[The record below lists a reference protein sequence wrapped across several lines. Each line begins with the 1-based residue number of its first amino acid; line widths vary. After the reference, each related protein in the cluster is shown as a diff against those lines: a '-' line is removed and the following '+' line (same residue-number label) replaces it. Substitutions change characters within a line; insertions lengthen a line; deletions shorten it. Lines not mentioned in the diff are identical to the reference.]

1 MRIVPRGPG
10 VQTPSSAAVMTRSGC
25 TRKTARVRS
34 LLAGIS
40 AIALAGCGGGGAG
53 GAHTDRPSDPP
64 AAAGASAGSSHAA
77 HATSDHLRATLVG
90 RLPAPVQDPA
100 TTAYGRGALLAGGLD
115 ARDVSVA
122 DLVRVGD
129 GRARRVGRLPAALHD
144 AAATTIGGTPYVVGG
159 GDAGSSISAIERI
172 GSAGAVTRTGALPVG
187 ASDVSAA
194 SIGRMGYVVGGYTG
208 RVPLRSI
215 LRFGSGGPVRDVG
228 TLPRPLRYAAVAAA
242 DGRLIIAGGTS
253 GVTAQRD
260 VLRFDP
266 ATRRVTRIGR
276 LPAPLT
282 HAAAATLGGTV
293 YVIGGRGEA
302 LTAQHAQILAIDP
315 RSGRTHV
322 AGHLPTALSDTGAA
336 AVGTRIL
343 VAGGRDAGGR
353 VHDELLALTPS
364 DGGAQQ
370 PASAHATP
378 RAQAA
383 PRARAASMP
392 RLLDA
397 HNAYA
402 AAGLHGLSSSA
413 RHDPPRVYVP
423 NSGSDTVDVIDQ
435 KTFRIVDHFATGA
448 LPQHVT
454 PSWDLRT
461 LWVDNDRG
469 NSLTPINPRTG
480 HHGTPVHVDDPYN
493 LYFTPDGQR
502 AIVVAEALH
511 RLDFR
516 EPHTMRL
523 KHSVTV
529 DCRGV
534 DHMDMTLDGRQ
545 ALVSCEFSGEMLRLD
560 LVHERVLG
568 KIALRSGAMPQDV
581 KLAPDGRVFYVADMG
596 SGGVWVIDA
605 HRFRK
610 LRFIPTGRQAHGL
623 YPSRDARRMFISNRG
638 EGSISVLSFRT
649 GHVVRTWHLPG
660 GGSPD
665 MGGVSA
671 DGRILWLSGRYNAEV
686 YAISTRTGH
695 VLHRIRVGSGP
706 HGMCVWPQP
715 GRYSLGHTG
724 VLR

>member
-1 MRIVPRGPG
+1 
-10 VQTPSSAAVMTRSGC
+10 MTRSGP
-25 TRKTARVRS
+25 TGNNVPVRS
-34 LLAGIS
+34 FLAGIA
-40 AIALAGCGGGGAG
+40 AIALAGCGGGDSGT
-53 GAHTDRPSDPP
+53 AHTGHSADPP
-64 AAAGASAGSSHAA
+64 ATDRAAAVTSQAGRAA
-77 HATSDHLRATLVG
+77 AVGLRAAVVG
-90 RLPAPVQDPA
+90 HLPAPVQDPA
-100 TTAYGRGALLAGGLD
+100 TTAYGDGALLAGGLD
-115 ARDVSVA
+115 TRDASVA
-122 DLVRVGD
+122 DVLRVAG
-129 GRARRVGRLPAALHD
+129 GRVRRVGRLPAPLHD
-144 AAATTIGGTPYVVGG
+144 AAAATLGATPYVVGG
-159 GDAGSSISAIERI
+159 GDGGSSISAIERI
-172 GSAGAVTRTGALPVG
+172 GRGGAVTRAGALPAG
-187 ASDVSAA
+187 ASDVAAA
-194 SIGRMGYVVGGYTG
+194 SIGPAAYVVGGYTG
-208 RVPLRSI
+208 RVALRSI
-215 LRFGSGGPVRDVG
+215 LRFGADGRVRDVA

-253 GVTAQRD
+253 GTAAQRD
-260 VLRFDP
+260 ILRFEP
-266 ATRRVTRIGR
+266 VTRRVTRIGS

-293 YVIGGRGEA
+293 YVIGGRGDA
-302 LTAQHAQILAIDP
+302 LDAQHAQILAIDP
-315 RSGRTHV
+315 RSGRTRL
-322 AGHLPTALSDTGAA
+322 AGRLPAALSDTGAA
-336 AVGTRIL
+336 AVGARIL
-343 VAGGRDAGGR
+343 VAGGRDARGR
-353 VHDELLALTPS
+353 VHDELLALTARRAGS
-364 DGGAQQ
+364 D
-370 PASAHATP
+370 PPP
-378 RAQAA
+378 RTK
-383 PRARAASMP
+383 AASIP
-392 RLLDA
+392 RLLDR

-402 AAGLHGLSSSA
+402 ADGPHGLSRSA
-413 RHDPPRVYVP
+413 RRDPARVYVP
-423 NSGSDTVDVIDQ
+423 NSGSNSVDVIDQ
-435 KTFRIVDHFATGA
+435 RTFRIVDHFATGA

-461 LWVDNDRG
+461 LWVANDRG

-480 HHGTPVHVDDPYN
+480 HHGSPVPVDDPYN
-493 LYFTPDGQR
+493 LYFTPSGRR

-511 RLDFR
+511 QLDFR

-523 KHSVTV
+523 TRSVTV

-560 LVHERVLG
+560 LVHERVTG
-568 KIALRSGAMPQDV
+568 KVALRPGAMPQDV

-610 LRFIPTGRQAHGL
+610 LRFISTGRQAHGL
-623 YPSRDARRMFISNRG
+623 YPSRDARRLYISNRG

-649 GHVVRTWHLPG
+649 RRIVRKWRLPG

-686 YAISTRTGH
+686 YAISTRTGQL
-695 VLHRIRVGSGP
+695 LHRIRVGSGP

>member
-1 MRIVPRGPG
+1 MRIVPRCPG
-10 VQTPSSAAVMTRSGC
+10 VQTPSSAVMPRSGS
-25 TRKTARVRS
+25 TRDTARVRW
-34 LLAGIS
+34 LLAGIA
-40 AIALAGCGGGGAG
+40 AIALAGCGGA
-53 GAHTDRPSDPP
+53 AHDDHPGDPP
-64 AAAGASAGSSHAA
+64 TAAHAAAGSSHTARA
-77 HATSDHLRATLVG
+77 SAVHLRATVVG
-90 RLPAPVQDPA
+90 HLPAPVQDPA

-115 ARDVSVA
+115 TRDVSVA

-159 GDAGSSISAIERI
+159 GDAGSSMSAIERI
-172 GSAGAVTRTGALPVG
+172 GSGGAATRAGALPVG

-194 SIGRMGYVVGGYTG
+194 SIGHMGYVVGGYTG

-215 LRFGSGGPVRDVG
+215 LRFGGGGPVRDVG

-242 DGRLIIAGGTS
+242 DGRLVIAGGTS
-253 GVTAQRD
+253 GTTAQRD
-260 VLRFDP
+260 ILRFDP
-266 ATRRVTRIGR
+266 ATRRVTRIGS

-302 LTAQHAQILAIDP
+302 LGAQHAQILAIDP
-315 RSGRTHV
+315 GSGRTRL
-322 AGHLPTALSDTGAA
+322 AGRLPTALSDTGAA
-336 AVGTRIL
+336 AVGSRIL

-353 VHDELLALTPS
+353 VHDELLALTAR
-364 DGGAQQ
+364 GGSSKQ
-370 PASAHATP
+370 PASAP
-378 RAQAA
+378 A
-383 PRARAASMP
+383 PRAPRATKAASIP
-392 RLLDA
+392 RLLA
-397 HNAYA
+397 PHNAYA
-402 AAGLHGLSSSA
+402 AAGRHGLSSSA
-413 RHDPPRVYVP
+413 RRDPPRVYVP

-435 KTFRIVDHFATGA
+435 RTYRIVDHFATGA

-461 LWVDNDRG
+461 LWIDNDRG

-480 HHGTPVHVDDPYN
+480 HHGTPVPVDDPYN
-493 LYFTPDGQR
+493 LYFTPSGRR

-516 EPHTMRL
+516 EPHTMAL

-534 DHMDMTLDGRQ
+534 DHMDMTLDGRR

-560 LVHERVLG
+560 LVHERVTG

-581 KLAPDGRVFYVADMG
+581 KLSPDGRVFYVADMG
-596 SGGVWVIDA
+596 TGGVWVIDA

-623 YPSRDARRMFISNRG
+623 YPSRDARLLYISNRG

-649 GHVVRTWHLPG
+649 GRVVRKWHLPG

-695 VLHRIRVGSGP
+695 LLHRIRVGSGP

>member
-1 MRIVPRGPG
+1 MPR
-10 VQTPSSAAVMTRSGC
+10 SRWARDAAP
-25 TRKTARVRS
+25 ARS
-34 LLAGIS
+34 LLAGI
-40 AIALAGCGGGGAG
+40 AATALAGCGGGGHGAG
-53 GAHTDRPSDPP
+53 HAGHPSDPP
-64 AAAGASAGSSHAA
+64 AARPAAAGGSHAA
-77 HATSDHLRATLVG
+77 RAGAVHLRATLAG

-100 TTAYGRGALLAGGLD
+100 TTAYGHGALLAGGLD

-122 DLVRVGD
+122 DLVRAGD
-129 GRARRVGRLPAALHD
+129 GRARRAGRLPAALHD

-159 GDAGSSISAIERI
+159 GDAGSSMSAIERI
-172 GSAGAVTRTGALPVG
+172 GSGGAVTRAGALPVG
-187 ASDVSAA
+187 VSDVAAA

-215 LRFGSGGPVRDVG
+215 LRFGRSGPVRDVG

-242 DGRLIIAGGTS
+242 AGRLIIAGGTS
-253 GVTAQRD
+253 GTAAQRD
-260 VLRFDP
+260 ILRFDP

-302 LTAQHAQILAIDP
+302 RDAQHAQILAIDP
-315 RSGRTHV
+315 QSGRTRV
-322 AGHLPTALSDTGAA
+322 AGRLPAALSDAGAA
-336 AVGTRIL
+336 AVGGRIL
-343 VAGGRDAGGR
+343 VAGGRDARGR
-353 VHDELLALTPS
+353 VHDELLALTPGS
-364 DGGAQQ
+364 GR
-370 PASAHATP
+370 SHRP
-378 RAQAA
+378 RSA
-383 PRARAASMP
+383 PRAPRAGKAASIP
-392 RLLDA
+392 RLLDP

-402 AAGLHGLSSSA
+402 AAGRHGLSRSA
-413 RHDPPRVYVP
+413 RHDPARVYVP
-423 NSGSDTVDVIDQ
+423 NSDSNTVDVIDQ
-435 KTFRIVDHFATGA
+435 RSFRIVDHFATGA

-480 HHGTPVHVDDPYN
+480 HHGTPVPVDDPYN
-493 LYFTPDGQR
+493 LYFTPSGRR

-516 EPHTMRL
+516 EPHTMAL

-560 LVHERVLG
+560 LVHERISG
-568 KIALRSGAMPQDV
+568 KIALRPGSMPQDV
-581 KLAPDGRVFYVADMG
+581 KLSPDGRVFYVADMG
-596 SGGVWVIDA
+596 TGGVWVIDA

-610 LRFIPTGRQAHGL
+610 RGFIPTGRQAHGL
-623 YPSRDARRMFISNRG
+623 YPSRDARLLYVSNRG

-649 GHVVRTWHLPG
+649 RRVMRTWHLPG

-671 DGRILWLSGRYNAEV
+671 NGRILWLSGRYNAEV
-686 YAISTRTGH
+686 YAISTRTGRL
-695 VLHRIRVGSGP
+695 LHRIRVGSGP

>member
-1 MRIVPRGPG
+1 MV
-10 VQTPSSAAVMTRSGC
+10 RSGSSGKNA
-25 TRKTARVRS
+25 TVRS
-34 LLAGIS
+34 LLAGI
-40 AIALAGCGGGGAG
+40 AALALAGCGGGGGQPSG
-53 GAHTDRPSDPP
+53 GSPPSTTSARP
-64 AAAGASAGSSHAA
+64 AAASASPARPVR
-77 HATSDHLRATLVG
+77 LRAILRG
-90 RLPAPVQDPA
+90 HLPAPVQDPA
-100 TTAYGRGALLAGGLD
+100 TTTYGRGALLAGGLD
-115 ARDVSVA
+115 TRDVSVA

-129 GRARRVGRLPAALHD
+129 GRARRVGRLPAPLHD
-144 AAATTIGGTPYVVGG
+144 AAATTLGGTPYVVGG
-159 GDAGSSISAIERI
+159 GDAGSSMSAIERI
-172 GSAGAVTRTGALPVG
+172 GSGGAVKRAGALPVG

-194 SIGRMGYVVGGYTG
+194 SIGTMAYVVGGYTG

-215 LRFGSGGPVRDVG
+215 LRFDARGRVRDVG

-242 DGRLIIAGGTS
+242 NGRLIIAGGTS
-253 GVTAQRD
+253 GTTAQRD
-260 VLRFDP
+260 ILRFDP
-266 ATRRVTRIGR
+266 ATRRVRRIGR
-276 LPAPLT
+276 LPRPLT

-302 LTAQHAQILAIDP
+302 LNAQRAAILAIDP
-315 RSGRTHV
+315 RSGHTRH
-322 AGHLPTALSDTGAA
+322 AGRLPAALSDTGAA
-336 AVGTRIL
+336 TAGARIL

-364 DGGAQQ
+364 TRAADPPRAK
-370 PASAHATP
+370 PASL
-378 RAQAA
+378 
-383 PRARAASMP
+383 P
-392 RLLDA
+392 RLLDP

-402 AAGLHGLSSSA
+402 ATGRHGLSRA
-413 RHDPPRVYVP
+413 TRRDPARVYVP
-423 NSGSDTVDVIDQ
+423 NSGSNTVDVIDQ
-435 KTFRIVDHFATGA
+435 RTFRVVDHFATGA

-469 NSLTPINPRTG
+469 NSLTPIDPRTG
-480 HHGTPVHVDDPYN
+480 RHGRPVAVDDPYN
-493 LYFTPDGQR
+493 LYFTPDGRR

-523 KHSVTV
+523 KRSLTV

-560 LVHERVLG
+560 LVHERVTG
-568 KIALRSGAMPQDV
+568 KLALRPGAMPQDV
-581 KLAPDGRVFYVADMG
+581 KLSPDGRVFYVADMG
-596 SGGVWVIDA
+596 GGGVWVIDA

-623 YPSRDARRMFISNRG
+623 YPSRDARLLYISNRG

-649 GHVVRTWHLPG
+649 RRVVHKWRLPG

-671 DGRILWLSGRYNAEV
+671 DGRILWLSGRHNAEV
-686 YAISTRTGH
+686 YAIGTRSGRL
-695 VLHRIRVGSGP
+695 LHRIRVGSGP

-724 VLR
+724 MLR